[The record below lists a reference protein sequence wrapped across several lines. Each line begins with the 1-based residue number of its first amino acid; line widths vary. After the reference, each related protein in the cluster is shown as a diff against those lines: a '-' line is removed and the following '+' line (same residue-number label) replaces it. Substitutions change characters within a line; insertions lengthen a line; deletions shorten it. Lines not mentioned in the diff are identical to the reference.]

1 MHEFQG
7 PTQQLSFVNR
17 AAEIRSATRL
27 PTMSYKEDSEKSASR
42 TLSATKEECASPQP
56 DILRE
61 FLLESSQNNSINSQG
76 SSPRTSDSSEPPT
89 IDQWRQLIK
98 KVCDNLTSNLGLSA
112 TDHLRQS
119 IPDGLYWRLEAEHYA
134 DQWKKQQIEL
144 PPGVELP
151 ESSLNMGNL
160 RYLIKDERYW
170 EIEALFYSNY
180 ETKVLMSKGFRRI
193 SPGPTS
199 RVGDESKALQE
210 LGAQREGRSLKST
223 VTSTRNKRAQIAFKS
238 PTKAG
243 EEAFPLRYE
252 LSAPHP
258 SEEAE
263 RERTHDENKQRRKHA
278 AESPVMQ
285 SHGKR

>member
-1 MHEFQG
+1 M
-7 PTQQLSFVNR
+7 PS
-17 AAEIRSATRL
+17 
-27 PTMSYKEDSEKSASR
+27 KEDSEKSASH
-42 TLSATKEECASPQP
+42 TLSATKEEGASPQP

-61 FLLESSQNNSINSQG
+61 FLLESSQNISINSQG
-76 SSPRTSDSSEPPT
+76 SSPRNSDSSEPPT

-98 KVCDNLTSNLGLSA
+98 KVCNNLRSNLGLSA
-112 TDHLRQS
+112 TDHLRRS

-134 DQWKKQQIEL
+134 DQWKKQTEL

-151 ESSLNMGNL
+151 EGSLNVGKI

-170 EIEALFYSNY
+170 KIEALFYSNY
-180 ETKVLMSKGFRRI
+180 ETKVLMSKGFRRV

-223 VTSTRNKRAQIAFKS
+223 VTSTRNERAQIAFKS
-238 PTKAG
+238 PTQAG

-252 LSAPHP
+252 PSAPHP

-263 RERTHDENKQRRKHA
+263 RERTHDENEQRRKHA